1 MTDKFTL
8 EFGIDDFETL
18 HQTSTRSFYS
28 EQSDR
33 FDWKNSEQF
42 GKKYNDLIDLQSENF
57 VPDPKYPQAIYDK
70 GWFMYYMGTND
81 LNMLVAE
88 KILLAA
94 GYKVFRLWDMV
105 ENPDPEWCLLT
116 DFAGNWEK
124 SDGISKRL

>member
-33 FDWKNSEQF
+33 FEWNNSEQF

>member
-94 GYKVFRLWDMV
+94 GYKVFRLWDMD